1 MNTRTFNS
9 NKKLIIQEI
18 ETFLNELKL
27 NCSSPY
33 QLRYL
38 ANNYLSLA
46 IEDIKRIIKEIEN
59 EDS

>member
-1 MNTRTFNS
+1 MNKRTFNA
-9 NKKLIIQEI
+9 NKKLIIQEL

-27 NCSSPY
+27 NCNSPY

-46 IEDIKRIIKEIEN
+46 IEDIKRVIKASEN
-59 EDS
+59 E